1 MKYEVVRTPFWRGH
15 ISNQKTNFTVLAF
28 FVRNSLKF
36 TLIYSI
42 SLTRFQ
48 FYLFYHPPLVA
59 INEEYHSLIRIS
71 TAWYR
76 ILKNI
81 GEYVTKNQRSFHM
94 MPLFH
99 GLINVN
105 LNVLININKICVM

>member
-15 ISNQKTNFTVLAF
+15 ISSPKTNFALLGF
-28 FVRNSLKF
+28 FLINSQKF

-42 SLTRFQ
+42 NLGFH
-48 FYLFYHPPLVA
+48 LIMFYHPPLVA